1 MGTPKNEV
9 GQGADLLGLRTI
21 LIDSLPPTLLTDEAP
36 DRYTV
41 EAVFT
46 RRPHREEVEA
56 ILGGT
61 TRAILSDQGYPTVE
75 LSVSDRRLEIANTN
89 LEELRDG
96 LATVLAG
103 CLAEISVDVQAQR
116 LLAAARFQAVTER
129 ELARAKAVAA
139 LIGSVVFARRT
150 DTREAQ
156 PDATTASQIADW
168 TTEGGSV
175 PRQLE
180 AER

>member
-1 MGTPKNEV
+1 MDTPKDEV
-9 GQGADLLGLRTI
+9 GQSADLLGLRTI
-21 LIDSLPPTLLTDEAP
+21 LIDSLPPTLLTNEAP

-41 EAVFT
+41 DAVFN

-56 ILGGT
+56 ILGDA
-61 TRAILSDQGYPTVE
+61 TRAMLSGRGYPTVE

-96 LATVLAG
+96 LAAVLAE
-103 CLAEISVDVQAQR
+103 CLAEISIDSQARR
-116 LLAAARFQAVTER
+116 LLAAARFQGVTER

-139 LIGSVVFARRT
+139 VIRSVVFARRN
-150 DTREAQ
+150 DSREAQ
-156 PDATTASQIADW
+156 PDTTTAAQIAVW
-168 TTEGGSV
+168 TTEGGAV
-175 PRQLE
+175 PRRIE